1 MCIERPP
8 PTCGKGNVNSR
19 LQIIGQSPLV
29 QESVVPGE
37 EEAHAGGV
45 DRDEAGKP
53 DVYVE
58 RRAAGSANV
67 VLLVDG

>member
-1 MCIERPP
+1 M
-8 PTCGKGNVNSR
+8 NVNSR
-19 LQIIGQSPLV
+19 LQTGAKSSLV
-29 QESVVPGE
+29 QERVVPGE